1 MIAYI
6 LFCHDPKLRSNI
18 DGLRIGKIREK
29 LLDKTT
35 VNKLLAQQLDYE
47 FVDTNELIV
56 ERSGQTVAKIFR
68 EKR

>member
-1 MIAYI
+1 V
-6 LFCHDPKLRSNI
+6 RSNI

-47 FVDTNELIV
+47 FVETSELIV
-56 ERSGQTVAKIFR
+56 ERSG
-68 EKR
+68 